1 MKRILT
7 LTACLL
13 LLTAASA
20 QPSVGKQSGRKGVEV
35 DVSVRPVIDTSFFT
49 LPDLITD
56 EYLDSVGTAFD
67 QPINDYVLFGF
78 HGGAVFNNTYFNP
91 PWEAKFSSHA
101 PVFGASLTIHGKLFG
116 FMPYFGLEI
125 GAQHTFEGYSFKEN
139 KETKITRNLE
149 GAEDLVMEVWE
160 VPFLMA
166 AHADLGEN
174 FKLLA
179 KVGIYGGYRTNVQRS
194 GTYLESSYYSL
205 VDYNPDMMTTVKG
218 SYPDRYYPSLYE
230 PEFRDKWDLRWT
242 YGLEGGV
249 GFGIMLSPVEFHV
262 NALVK
267 WGWGS
272 FFAPNYYSKYY
283 YRFGYPL
290 DVMVTAGLYYQ
301 LTPRRGYT
309 RHRLK
314 KYAHQ
319 IVYGE

>member
-1 MKRILT
+1 MKKVIIILT
-7 LTACLL
+7 ALILSAG
-13 LLTAASA
+13 ASA
-20 QPSVGKQSGRKGVEV
+20 QNRVQGQTGRKGVEV
-35 DVSVRPVIDTSFFT
+35 DVTVKPVIDTSFFS
-49 LPDLITD
+49 LPDPVTN
-56 EYLDSVGTAFD
+56 EYLDSVSTGFD
-67 QPINDYVLFGF
+67 QLINDYILFGF

-101 PVFGASLTIHGKLFG
+101 PVFGASLTIYGKLFG

-125 GAQHTFEGYSFKEN
+125 GAQHTFEGYQFKEN

-149 GAEDLVMEVWE
+149 GAESLVMEVWE

-174 FKLLA
+174 FKLLG
-179 KVGIYGGYRTNVQRS
+179 KVGIFGGYRTNVQRS
-194 GTYLESSYYSL
+194 GNYLESSYYATSSF
-205 VDYNPDMMTTVKG
+205 NPDQLFPMKG
-218 SYPDRYYPSLYE
+218 NYADRYYPALYE
-230 PEFRDKWDLRWT
+230 TEFRENWDLRWT

-249 GFGIMLSPVEFHV
+249 GFGIMLSPVELHV

-272 FFAPNYYSKYY
+272 YFRPDYYNKYY

-290 DVMVTAGLYYQ
+290 DIMVTAGLYYQ

-314 KYAHQ
+314 KIAHE